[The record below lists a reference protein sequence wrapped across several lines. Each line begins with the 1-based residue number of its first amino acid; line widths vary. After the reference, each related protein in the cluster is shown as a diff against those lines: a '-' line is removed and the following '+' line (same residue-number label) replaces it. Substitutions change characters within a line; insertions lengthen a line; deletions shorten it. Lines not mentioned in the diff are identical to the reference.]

1 MRSLFYIVDPPGYV
15 QDPILTFLIWKEMKT
30 GLITPVAAMPAP
42 PRLFRIIRDPLRGG
56 PVVFFLVSPRW
67 PRERILA
74 SVSVD
79 ALLRSGEE
87 MERNGNISG
96 AVDHY
101 RAVLKLVPDL
111 GRAHARL
118 GLLLLRANQP
128 AEGRREIKEAIRWG
142 VIVDIPQSSINGKGG
157 KTANQ
162 VRPKASKIGI

>member
-1 MRSLFYIVDPPGYV
+1 
-15 QDPILTFLIWKEMKT
+15 
-30 GLITPVAAMPAP
+30 
-42 PRLFRIIRDPLRGG
+42 
-56 PVVFFLVSPRW
+56 VVFFLVSPRW

-96 AVDHY
+96 AINHY
-101 RAVLKLVPDL
+101 RSVLKLVPDL

-128 AEGRREIKEAIRWG
+128 AEGRREIKEAIRLG
-142 VIVDIPQSSINGKGG
+142 VIVNIPQAPNSGRGK
-157 KTANQ
+157 KAANQ
-162 VRPKASKIGI
+162 ERPKASKIGI